1 MFVETEKG
9 SFKGDYMSFSERAM
23 VGTSKQTYTIL
34 YMINCLC
41 LLPGEIFIFFCRGS
55 VMPSQLPE
63 LYQDGAVC
71 FI

>member
-41 LLPGEIFIFFCRGS
+41 LLPGEIFIFFF
-55 VMPSQLPE
+55 VEVQ
-63 LYQDGAVC
+63 
-71 FI
+71 